1 MSQLLFFILMIGPI
15 IFVHEMGHFA
25 VAKAFGMKVLTFSLG
40 FGKRIWG
47 FKRGE
52 TEYRLAVLPLG
63 GYVKLSGEDDT
74 EVSDDPRDFGNRP
87 RWQRIVVF
95 LAGPAMNAIFSVAI
109 VAILFMIGID
119 VPTLSK
125 VPPVVGTV
133 VDGSPGNTAGL
144 QPGDVVTSVDGKSVE
159 AWQDV
164 AFAVA
169 TSANRSI
176 RLSIDRSGTELEVD
190 IVPIKPEG
198 LDYGDAGLI
207 PRILPKIGRVL
218 ADSPAEK
225 SGFQEGD
232 EVIGVDGKPIF
243 GSRDFI
249 EAVSA
254 KPGQEV
260 RVELRRLE
268 RPLELKVVPELVGD
282 KGRIGVHLAF
292 EQRLAPIPAIVE
304 SVHFNYGIVKQTLAA
319 VRLIL
324 TGKLA
329 MRDAFQGPLRIA
341 EESDEAA
348 KRGTKDFFFLIAL
361 ISISIGLL
369 NMFPIPILDGGN
381 ILILLVESAIR
392 RDLPVNLKERIAQV
406 GLFLILLLMASV
418 LWFDASRKWFAD

>member
-52 TEYRLAVLPLG
+52 TEYRLAILPLG
-63 GYVKLSGEDDT
+63 GYVRLSGEDDV
-74 EVSDDPRDFGNRP
+74 EVTDDPRDFGNRP
-87 RWQRIVVF
+87 RWQRIAVY
-95 LAGPAMNAIFSVAI
+95 LAGPAMNAVFSIGI
-109 VAILFMIGID
+109 VAVLFMIGID

-133 VDGSPGNTAGL
+133 VTDSPGDRVGL
-144 QPGDVVTSVDGKSVE
+144 RPGDVVVSVDGDSVE

-164 AFAVA
+164 AFAIA

-176 RLSIDRSGTELEVD
+176 RLTVDRTGTELSFDV
-190 IVPIKPEG
+190 VPIKPEG

-225 SGFQEGD
+225 SGFQIGD

-243 GSRDFI
+243 GTRDFV

-254 KPGQEV
+254 KPEQDV
-260 RVELRRLE
+260 RVELRRAG
-268 RPLELKVVPELVGD
+268 RPLELTVVPELTEGR
-282 KGRIGVHLAF
+282 GRIGVHLAF
-292 EQRLAPIPAIVE
+292 EQRLSLLPAIVE

-348 KRGTKDFFFLIAL
+348 KRGSKDFFFLIAL

-381 ILILLVESAIR
+381 ILILIVESVIR
-392 RDLPVNLKERIAQV
+392 RDLPVNLKERFAQV
-406 GLFLILLLMASV
+406 GLVLILLLMASV
-418 LWFDASRKWFAD
+418 IWFDASRKWFSD